1 VKKLPNQERGMVLL
15 VSLILLLILTILA
28 ITAASTSTLQQRMAN
43 NAQEQNTSFQAAE
56 SGLARWMILFNAGAA
71 IPAGV
76 QPAGSNA
83 SFELTV
89 NVQANCISG
98 SLGIGGGFVFDC
110 YHITSNART
119 DTDAR
124 SRHQMGY
131 LTRIGQ

>member
-1 VKKLPNQERGMVLL
+1 MVLL

-28 ITAASTSTLQQRMAN
+28 ITAASTSTLQQRMAS

-56 SGLARWMILFNAGAA
+56 SGLARWQILFNANDPIPNDCQAAGA
-71 IPAGV
+71 
-76 QPAGSNA
+76 NA
-83 SFELTV
+83 EYCLTQQI
-89 NVQANCISG
+89 QANCLAG
-98 SLGIGGGFVFDC
+98 SIGVGSGFVFDC

-131 LTRIGQ
+131 LTRLGQ